1 MARIHVKGEEC
12 LVSMPNIPDIRPDI
26 ELTREQ
32 VAHLLLASIA
42 MEELGLAHI
51 LNAEG
56 EKLQKAVGDP
66 QLSMEERLG
75 VNEAVERMLRTLI
88 RKELLLQMKLDAVLK
103 MLPCEGA
110 SACCEE

>member
-1 MARIHVKGEEC
+1 M
-12 LVSMPNIPDIRPDI
+12 SMPNIPDIRPDI

-32 VAHLLLASIA
+32 VVHLLLASIA

-56 EKLQKAVGDP
+56 EKLQKAVADP
-66 QLSMEERLG
+66 QLSMEELLC
-75 VNEAVERMLRTLI
+75 VNEAVERTLRTLI
-88 RKELLLQMKLDAVLK
+88 RKELLLQMKLDAVMR

-110 SACCEE
+110 PECCGE